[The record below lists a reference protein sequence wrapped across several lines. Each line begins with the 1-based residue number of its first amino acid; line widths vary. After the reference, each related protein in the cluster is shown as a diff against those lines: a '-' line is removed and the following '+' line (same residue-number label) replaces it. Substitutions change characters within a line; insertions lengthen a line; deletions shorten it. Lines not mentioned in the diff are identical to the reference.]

1 MSYRG
6 RGGRGRDRRTD
17 DVKQRLRDKLQQ
29 SQNES
34 NSDDRDAE
42 SSNASNRSQTQNDD
56 KPPPGLRGRDIGM
69 WYARRNRE
77 RREAGE
83 APPERRKVEC

>member
-29 SQNES
+29 GQNETK
-34 NSDDRDAE
+34 SDDRDAE
-42 SSNASNRSQTQNDD
+42 SSSNRSQSQNYD

-69 WYARRNRE
+69 WYARRNKE
-77 RREAGE
+77 RRDAGE
-83 APPERRKVEC
+83 APPERRKVGF